1 MADNVQITAGSGTSI
16 ATDEVGVH
24 NYQRMKITDGTPD
37 SAIHLVVEEASAGA
51 GRGSLWASLQ
61 DIQASLKNAV
71 NAIVRPMWL
80 NPISGAARV
89 EIQSGTV
96 TTVSTVSSVTTVSTV
111 STVSTCSA
119 VTTLNQIAGYAA
131 KDVMIDQMMRSNW
144 ALNVRDRIA

>member
-1 MADNVQITAGSGTSI
+1 VPDNVQITAGSGTSI

-61 DIQASLKNAV
+61 DIQASLRNAV

-80 NPISGAARV
+80 NPITGAARV
-89 EIQSGTV
+89 EVQSGTV
-96 TTVSTVSSVTTVSTV
+96 TTVSTVTTVT
-111 STVSTCSA
+111 TCSA
-119 VTTLNQIAGYAA
+119 VTSLSQLGGFAI
-131 KDVMIDQMMRSNW
+131 KDVHIDQLMRTNW
-144 ALNVRDRIA
+144 GQNVRGRIT